1 MKKFDMVAQVT
12 IRAALSSSQA
22 STAVNAV
29 FDSITDALAGGEP
42 VALTG
47 FSTFSIRFRPVRRGR
62 NPRTG
67 EPIDVAA
74 LTAPSFKPGK
84 TLRDDVNHARE

>member
-1 MKKFDMVAQVT
+1 MNKSDMAAQFT

-22 STAVNAV
+22 ASAVNAV
-29 FDSITDALAGGEP
+29 VDSITDALAGGEP
-42 VALTG
+42 VTLTG
-47 FSTFSIRFRPVRRGR
+47 FGTFSIRFRPVRWGK
-62 NPRTG
+62 NPITG

-84 TLRDDVNHARE
+84 TLRDAVNHARE